1 MTHGPKA
8 KNKNRK
14 ENVMKNSKITKI
26 LIFTLT
32 VALLAVTAFAFSVSA
47 EETAQTDPELEIA
60 GKNIVYGD
68 TFTIQYAVST
78 SKITAD
84 AELVIGNSAGVLGSA
99 KFSKTE
105 TTDKITGTE
114 DTYYVF
120 EVTGIPASDVCED
133 IIVHVEDGDKVGPEL
148 KYSLGEYFYERL
160 YADDVI
166 NATEGK
172 ALYQKD
178 LYLNYLAYAASAQNL
193 FKNFEN
199 GENVTLVT
207 NRYYA
212 YVQDG
217 TINGGDSSELFDP
230 SVSASATLA
239 YTGNGADFSGWN
251 VTTYNSDGLS
261 TVQVGPTAT
270 VALTGHTVIT
280 PAYLTTLTE
289 GENFD
294 DLTTLKGDGTD
305 SDVKFGIGT
314 FTTSDGSVVEGD
326 EIKIVKDPTGR
337 DNNVLMFKDGST
349 SNYSSIWI
357 SVKSANGKATNGI
370 STFETKLYVP
380 KSEILSAG
388 ALAQP
393 QYGASSGGR
402 LCYEN
407 LVISDD
413 KSYMY
418 FDLDNTDGAETT
430 GNITTDAWHTL
441 RLEFYNY
448 ASGAGTPII
457 KIYVDNLYAGYTEV
471 TTVKDTTG
479 FRWASVADAKF
490 TIYFDN
496 MSLTEKAMPTE

>member
-68 TFTIQYAVST
+68 TFTIRYAVST

-160 YADDVI
+160 YVDDVI
-166 NATEGK
+166 NATDGK

-193 FKNFEN
+193 FKNF
-199 GENVTLVT
+199 
-207 NRYYA
+207 
-212 YVQDG
+212 
-217 TINGGDSSELFDP
+217 
-230 SVSASATLA
+230 
-239 YTGNGADFSGWN
+239 
-251 VTTYNSDGLS
+251 
-261 TVQVGPTAT
+261 
-270 VALTGHTVIT
+270 
-280 PAYLTTLTE
+280 
-289 GENFD
+289 
-294 DLTTLKGDGTD
+294 
-305 SDVKFGIGT
+305 
-314 FTTSDGSVVEGD
+314 
-326 EIKIVKDPTGR
+326 
-337 DNNVLMFKDGST
+337 
-349 SNYSSIWI
+349 
-357 SVKSANGKATNGI
+357 
-370 STFETKLYVP
+370 
-380 KSEILSAG
+380 
-388 ALAQP
+388 
-393 QYGASSGGR
+393 
-402 LCYEN
+402 
-407 LVISDD
+407 
-413 KSYMY
+413 
-418 FDLDNTDGAETT
+418 
-430 GNITTDAWHTL
+430 
-441 RLEFYNY
+441 
-448 ASGAGTPII
+448 
-457 KIYVDNLYAGYTEV
+457 DNL
-471 TTVKDTTG
+471 
-479 FRWASVADAKF
+479 
-490 TIYFDN
+490 
-496 MSLTEKAMPTE
+496 L